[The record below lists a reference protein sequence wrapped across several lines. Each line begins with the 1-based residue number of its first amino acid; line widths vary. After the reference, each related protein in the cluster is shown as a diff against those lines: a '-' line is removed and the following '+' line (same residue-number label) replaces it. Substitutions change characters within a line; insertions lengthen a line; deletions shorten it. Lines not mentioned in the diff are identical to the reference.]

1 MAQIPTYDMW
11 KKDTY
16 SMRHKRSKSLKML
29 DEAIKGRNEAAIKNT
44 LGAWKF
50 QQGRKGQNWRK
61 SVRNNKMAISNL
73 NRAVNPMNGRSL
85 SPAERE
91 AMEFISRSQAMAL
104 AKQFEGK
111 ELTFK
116 SSTLIGMK
124 NGAGTAWQRFKTG
137 ATSAK
142 GAYSTGKGMYKS
154 GQSIQS
160 GVKLM
165 QQGGRAA
172 AHASASGDLTKQI
185 MDFCKT
191 LTPGMDPNKVFQHL
205 NLGSVADFAGNLA
218 PFLGAISS
226 GKKMIMQWT
235 GVARTAY
242 GKHDTA
248 QRRFAFK
255 PGDPEAAFDAVLELL
270 RRDIASQAAKAGVS
284 TGAFTGKLLGAFADA
299 GAVTGPVIGLLETL
313 AEIFQIIVEYVKDYK
328 EVEKANK
335 YLRVGYLNLD
345 IFEFSPILG
354 CYFLLIQDHST
365 IINFA
370 VADYGTPDFKLD
382 AERMVKK
389 INPVLDKARTYVHNS
404 RFEIVGF
411 DSMKGVVEKGYSKLG
426 LMGKIKGAPGE
437 LASRIAKAVEAKLQ
451 SGDQPPPLKKS
462 RISGISAQ
470 GHTP

>member
-1 MAQIPTYDMW
+1 
-11 KKDTY
+11 
-16 SMRHKRSKSLKML
+16 
-29 DEAIKGRNEAAIKNT
+29 
-44 LGAWKF
+44 
-50 QQGRKGQNWRK
+50 
-61 SVRNNKMAISNL
+61 
-73 NRAVNPMNGRSL
+73 
-85 SPAERE
+85 
-91 AMEFISRSQAMAL
+91 MAL

-242 GKHDTA
+242 SKHDTA

-335 YLRVGYLNLD
+335 IYLSSLPSSAAISCL
-345 IFEFSPILG
+345 
-354 CYFLLIQDHST
+354 
-365 IINFA
+365 
-370 VADYGTPDFKLD
+370 
-382 AERMVKK
+382 
-389 INPVLDKARTYVHNS
+389 
-404 RFEIVGF
+404 
-411 DSMKGVVEKGYSKLG
+411 
-426 LMGKIKGAPGE
+426 
-437 LASRIAKAVEAKLQ
+437 SRITAPSSTLPWLTTAHRTSNWMQ
-451 SGDQPPPLKKS
+451 SAWLRRSTPCSTRLVPTYTTHVS
-462 RISGISAQ
+462 RLLVLIR
-470 GHTP
+470 